1 MAVVQIR
8 PGLIIVYTDEQPAEA
23 SRGNVVAVPE
33 EAEPAG
39 ARGGGGEAGAEAAL
53 QQEARHQGRVQG
65 HPAPRRAQG
74 TRTNTY
80 ILIGARLVENLAGYP
95 VSCHIA

>member
-1 MAVVQIR
+1 MFFLCVR
-8 PGLIIVYTDEQPAEA
+8 PVL
-23 SRGNVVAVPE
+23 E

-53 QQEARHQGRVQG
+53 HAQARLQGRVQG

-74 TRTNTY
+74 TPPT
-80 ILIGARLVENLAGYP
+80 
-95 VSCHIA
+95 H

>member
-1 MAVVQIR
+1 MF
-8 PGLIIVYTDEQPAEA
+8 
-23 SRGNVVAVPE
+23 VAVPQ

-39 ARGGGGEAGAEAAL
+39 ARRGGGEAGAQTAL

-74 TRTNTY
+74 
-80 ILIGARLVENLAGYP
+80 
-95 VSCHIA
+95 SF

>member
-1 MAVVQIR
+1 MFFLCVR
-8 PGLIIVYTDEQPAEA
+8 PVL
-23 SRGNVVAVPE
+23 E

-53 QQEARHQGRVQG
+53 HAQARLQGRVQG

-74 TRTNTY
+74 TPPPRTIQYYHST
-80 ILIGARLVENLAGYP
+80 RTELALL
-95 VSCHIA
+95 